1 MKQRVRAVLLTD
13 HGTML
18 VINRVRPGIPAYQ
31 VLVGGGV
38 EPEDTGLEAA
48 LLREVRE
55 EIAGEAADLRPF
67 CRLENDKGEAEDF
80 YTARILSWNFEDR
93 TGPEFRRHDR
103 GEYLLEEVPLTV
115 EAVDALNL
123 MPPQV
128 KDALLDAIR
137 AGSLTAPVA

>member
-1 MKQRVRAVLLTD
+1 MRAVLLTD

-18 VINRVRPGIPAYQ
+18 VINRIRPGIPPYQ

-38 EPEDTGLEAA
+38 EPEDAGPEDA

-55 EIAGEAADLRPF
+55 EIAGEAANLHPF
-67 CRLENDKGEAEDF
+67 CQLENDKGETEDF
-80 YTARILSWNFEDR
+80 YTAQILSWNFDDR
-93 TGPEFRRHDR
+93 TGPEFQRDDR

-115 EAVDALNL
+115 EAIDALNL

-128 KDALLDAIR
+128 KDALLDIIR